1 MHRRRDTQQQHQ
13 HRRNDPNTNNASL
26 IGTEVSVVQKQD
38 QGTGRLTEGTVSEIL
53 TNSLSHPRGI
63 KVRLTDGT
71 VGRISGPRTE
81 GNNYSDNMED
91 DDAPP
96 ARQGPSLADFMVPLT
111 STSLPR
117 TTAPQ
122 SPPTSPPES
131 EWACQAC
138 TFVNSG
144 LLPQCE
150 ICQTSRDS
158 K

>member
-1 MHRRRDTQQQHQ
+1 MHRRRDTQQRHQ

-96 ARQGPSLADFMVPLT
+96 ARQGPS
-111 STSLPR
+111 
-117 TTAPQ
+117 
-122 SPPTSPPES
+122 PPTSPPES